1 MKNIA
6 LLYFMN
12 KHKNF
17 FDSVE
22 EKINNDLNNYG
33 TTKQIEN
40 VLMSYRVK
48 QINHTKTENKIII
61 DFFNSKLLIKFN
73 YIINEDESISYR
85 NFSVESSN
93 FILNENYIFLS
104 KPIFVKGEEKYIDA
118 EINFSNN
125 DIRFKEDGQT
135 IFRLKTLAES
145 KEIDYFSKMNEDVF
159 SYLCGSKVSI
169 GKVKEHADILNL
181 MSDSISFN
189 NALSEK
195 KFFGI
200 YKIINESFNKIKST
214 KSKLKSPS

>member
-12 KHKNF
+12 KHKKF

-40 VLMSYRVK
+40 ALMSYSVK
-48 QINHTKTENKIII
+48 QLNHNKNENKVVI
-61 DFFNSKLLIKFN
+61 DFFNPKLLIKFN

-85 NFSVESSN
+85 NFSVECSN

-104 KPIFVKGEEKYIDA
+104 KPIFVNEEEKYIDA
-118 EINFSNN
+118 EINFSKN
-125 DIRFKEDGQT
+125 DIRFKENGET
-135 IFRLKTLAES
+135 IFKLKTLTES
-145 KEIDYFSKMNEDVF
+145 KEIEYFSKMNEDVF
-159 SYLCGSKVSI
+159 SYLCGNKLSI

-189 NALSEK
+189 KVLNEK

-200 YKIINESFNKIKST
+200 YKIIDESFNKIKST
-214 KSKLKSPS
+214 KSKVKSPS